1 MIEEAQLNK
10 IKDPVAKQLIKDL
23 ANLLEKTLD
32 ELDILRLENQRLKDE
47 NNRLKGEQGKPEV
60 KPSKKTLPLNHS
72 SEKARKK
79 PVKWNKQSKNDKLI
93 VTRTEQPMK
102 METPLPEDAQF
113 KGVDPCVVQDIK
125 LVSETICFL
134 RNKYYSPSTGKTYYS
149 PLPKGY
155 DDGQFGHN
163 LKALALGL
171 HHLCNVS
178 QKGIHTLFTNSGISI
193 SKGQISNLLIKG
205 QDAFHLEKSEIV
217 LAGLKSA
224 PWQQTD
230 DTLTRVNGVNQS
242 CHVLGNP
249 HYVSYTTLPHKDR
262 LSVLQVLMNETDL
275 VFLLNQDVLNSDC
288 VKQLPLKWRKVLNS
302 LPLGSSW
309 NETSVRK
316 MMDEKF
322 PTLGVQSRKRLIE
335 EFAFA
340 GYRFQTVVPVISLLV
355 SDDAPQFRGLTDLLS
370 LCWIH
375 GGRHFHKLSPH
386 LRCYQERVAAFVKK
400 FWSFYDDLLAFK
412 SKPSSRKAAS
422 LSKKFDR
429 LFTANTDYDVLDDR
443 IRKTAANKVELLQV
457 LTHPEIP
464 LHNNASELAVR
475 ARVRKRDV
483 SFGPRTQEGVK
494 AWDTFQ
500 TIAGTALKQGVSVL
514 AYLSDRLSGENKM
527 PSLASLIEEKS
538 KSGALSKSWA

>member
-1 MIEEAQLNK
+1 MIPEAQLNQ
-10 IKDPVAKQLIKDL
+10 IKDPVAKELIKNL

-32 ELDILRLENQRLKDE
+32 ELENLRLEYQRLKDE

-60 KPSKKTLPLNHS
+60 KPSKKTLPNNHS

-79 PVKWNKQSKNDKLI
+79 TADWNKQPKNEKLTI
-93 VTRTEQPMK
+93 TRTEQPVE

-113 KGVDPCVVQDIK
+113 KGVEPYIVQDIK
-125 LVSETICFL
+125 LVSETICYL
-134 RNKYYSPSTGKTYYS
+134 RKKYYSPSTGKTYYS
-149 PLPKGY
+149 PLPKGCN
-155 DDGQFGHN
+155 GQFGPN
-163 LKALALGL
+163 LKTLTLGL

-178 QKGIHTLFTNSGISI
+178 QKNIRTLFTNSGISI

-249 HYVSYTTLPHKDR
+249 HFISYTTLPRKDR
-262 LSVLQVLMNETDL
+262 LSVLQVFMNGTDL
-275 VFLLNQDVLNSDC
+275 LFLLNQEVLNSAY
-288 VKQLPLKWRKVLNS
+288 VKKLPLKWRKILSS
-302 LPLGSSW
+302 LPLGSCW
-309 NETSVRK
+309 DEPSVRK
-316 MMDEKF
+316 MMDDKF
-322 PTLGVQSRKRLIE
+322 PTLGAHARKRLIE
-335 EFAFA
+335 EFALA

-355 SDDAPQFRGLTDLLS
+355 SDDAPQFQGLTEFLA

-386 LRCYQERVAAFVKK
+386 LLCYQERLANFLKK
-400 FWSFYDDLLAFK
+400 FWGFYDDLLAYK

-422 LSKKFDR
+422 LSKKFDL
-429 LFTANTDYDVLDDR
+429 LFTANTGYDLLDDR
-443 IRKTAANKVELLQV
+443 IRKTAANKEELLQV

-475 ARVRKRDV
+475 SRVRKRDV

-514 AYLSDRLSGENKM
+514 AYLCDRISGENKM
-527 PSLASLIEEKS
+527 PSLASLIAERS
-538 KSGALSKSWA
+538 KSGDLSRSWA